1 MPAAGSSLDWLHAD
15 VGEEGCVVPHRYG
28 HFQLDACSRSDI
40 PTAER
45 PGFTLIELLMV
56 VVIIGLLAS
65 LAIPRFSD
73 TKDRA
78 RLAAMKSDLRNLIS
92 AQESYMMDHQTY
104 ASDPNALDFK
114 PSTSVSI
121 TLASSTGFT
130 ASWSA
135 SAESSGGTLR
145 CKIGLGADSTLS
157 GGGDGQIVCQ

>member
-1 MPAAGSSLDWLHAD
+1 VVHAYCHWQFRLRDHSPRRDAA
-15 VGEEGCVVPHRYG
+15 VQR
-28 HFQLDACSRSDI
+28 R
-40 PTAER
+40 
-45 PGFTLIELLMV
+45 GFTLIELLMV

-78 RLAAMKSDLRNLIS
+78 RLTAMKSDLRNLIS
-92 AQESYMMDHQTY
+92 AQESYLMDHQTY

-114 PSTSVSI
+114 GSANVTI
-121 TLASSTGFT
+121 TLASSTGFI

-135 SAESSGGTLR
+135 SAEANGSGGALR
-145 CKIGLGADSTLS
+145 CKIGLGADSTHS